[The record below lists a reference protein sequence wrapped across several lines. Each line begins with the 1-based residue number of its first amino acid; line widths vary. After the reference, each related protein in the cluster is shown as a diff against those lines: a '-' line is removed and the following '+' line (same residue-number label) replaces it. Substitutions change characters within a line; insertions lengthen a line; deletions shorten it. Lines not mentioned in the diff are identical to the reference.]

1 MSIVA
6 TVIGLANR
14 DKHTR
19 IKEMAKTLLQVYL
32 DTSESDT
39 PLQQIPASLPT
50 ITSIEKDS
58 VSVSADVKLIT
69 DINEAVAS
77 TMLASTVS
85 TDACTEQQK
94 TIAEEALQSSSPVY
108 ADEANE
114 NITRQPKRRRKRKI
128 EQAKPL
134 QDEVTAATLPAEEV
148 STQNEII
155 ETVVVVEIQAQEK
168 GTNDSIAAANEDAQT
183 ADVTSSKISEKTK
196 RGRKPGKK
204 VIKTS
209 EDKMVVERIQIIP
222 AICSYLEKANKSG
235 KFIWFLNDAEREAS
249 LRVLPKD
256 SSWTDERVALIK
268 IKVLP
273 QGGYIC
279 DKGNIFP
286 DKSMPARNGILVSLE
301 KQSLL
306 EEMNIHG
313 VFAFFK

>member
-1 MSIVA
+1 MSIAA
-6 TVIGLANR
+6 TIIGFANR

-50 ITSIEKDS
+50 ITSIEKEP
-58 VSVSADVKLIT
+58 VSVTANLEPIA
-69 DINEAVAS
+69 DINEAAAS
-77 TMLASTVS
+77 TISVSTVS
-85 TDACTEQQK
+85 TDAC
-94 TIAEEALQSSSPVY
+94 AEKKEMIDEAALQSSPPAY

-114 NITRQPKRRRKRKI
+114 KVTRQPKRRRKKKI
-128 EQAKPL
+128 KQAKPL
-134 QDEVTAATLPAEEV
+134 HEEATAATLPAEEV
-148 STQNEII
+148 SAQNEII
-155 ETVVVVEIQAQEK
+155 ETAVVVEIQAQEK

-256 SSWTDERVALIK
+256 SSWKDERVALIK